1 MATVVLDDEPVTAAW
16 LDRCRDLGQD
26 GRDEVWEGDHHVAAH
41 EHARSDLLGLDA
53 DQVASDVDWP

>member
-1 MATVVLDDEPVTAAW
+1 MVQDDEAVIAAW
-16 LDRCRDLGQD
+16 LERRRALVQDR
-26 GRDEVWEGDHHVAAH
+26 RDEVWEGDRHVAVH